1 MTIIGGYMKD
11 VHNVTASRIKTAAVL
26 ALLLNASISYA
37 EELLCS
43 PVAVYRDDKSPI
55 LYYLQKKDSRKNSH
69 DLLVILQGSDCN
81 SVRNIKAVAKLKKI
95 YNSADLLTVEK
106 YGVTEALPYSSET
119 ERKDYPP
126 GYIEHDNPEQRAD
139 DIDRVITCLRKNY
152 HYTKILVIGGS
163 EGALVALL
171 LASKVHYVTATVAFG
186 GGARRFKDDVFHC
199 MRNTYTDKDKLDKD
213 IEGFSQ
219 FCDYVVSGEPFPI
232 DMSNHGYS
240 WWKIMLSY
248 DQEKILAAIQTP
260 VLIMEGSEDT
270 NASPEKAR
278 EMYND
283 LVKQGKKNI
292 DFRWYEG
299 YNHSLNLS
307 VPDNSS
313 DRVIRDVQKWL
324 SGKI

>member
-1 MTIIGGYMKD
+1 MKD
-11 VHNVTASRIKTAAVL
+11 VLYALSARIKTAAVL
-26 ALLLNASISYA
+26 ALLLNASVSYA
-37 EELLCS
+37 EQLLCS
-43 PVAVYRDDKSPI
+43 PAAVYRDDKSPI
-55 LYYLQKKDSRKNSH
+55 VYYLQKKDSAKNSR

-81 SVRNIKAVAKLKKI
+81 SVRNVKAVAKLKKI
-95 YNSADLLTVEK
+95 YDSADLLTVEK
-106 YGVTEALPYSSET
+106 YGVTAELPYSSEP
-119 ERKDYPP
+119 ERKDCPP

-139 DIDRVITCLRKNY
+139 DIDRVITCLRANY
-152 HYTKILVIGGS
+152 NYAGIIVTGGS
-163 EGALVALL
+163 EGAVVALL
-171 LASKVHYVTATVAFG
+171 LASKVNYVTATIAFG
-186 GGARRFKDDVFHC
+186 GGGRSFKDDVIHS
-199 MRNTYTDKDKLDKD
+199 MKYIYKDKDELDKN

-219 FCDYVVSGEPFPI
+219 FSDYVVSGEPFPI

-240 WWKIMLSY
+240 WWKIMLSQ

-270 NASPEKAR
+270 SSSPEKAR

-313 DRVIRDVQKWL
+313 DRVLQDVQRWL
-324 SGKI
+324 FKNIGIK